1 MAQPTHIRPIA
12 DATTC
17 GSSAA
22 SAAPGASHRWRLRP
36 IWTVGNLAVLALLL
50 FCTACGTNSSSATGG
65 TIQVVAGENFWGS
78 IAAQVG
84 GSHVAVKSIIV
95 DPNADPHDYDAKPI
109 DARAVADAQYVIVN
123 GAGYDPWLSKLLDA
137 NPSSGRRVL
146 DIGKLVGRKEGDNPH
161 LWYNPDFV
169 THVVDQITADL
180 KALDTADAAAF
191 DQQNTQF
198 KTVGLKTYHDLI
210 GTIKTTYAGVPVGST
225 ESIFVDMA
233 AACGLSLTT
242 PPGYMKAISE
252 GSELSPADKAA
263 FDQQVTGKQI
273 KVLVFNR
280 QNATPDTDDIK
291 SKAQAAG
298 IPVVSI
304 TETLDPANVS
314 FQEWQDAQLQY
325 LLQALEDA
333 TAQ

>member
-1 MAQPTHIRPIA
+1 MAHPTRTRSIA
-12 DATTC
+12 GAATYAAF
-17 GSSAA
+17 GS
-22 SAAPGASHRWRLRP
+22 PHTPCRLRLRP
-36 IWTVGNLAVLALLL
+36 LWAVGMLPLLALL
-50 FCTACGTNSSSATGG
+50 FCCTACGTNSSSGTGG
-65 TIQVVAGENFWGS
+65 TVQVVAGENVWGN

-84 GSHVAVKSIIV
+84 GSRVAVKSIIV
-95 DPNADPHDYDAKPI
+95 DPNADPHDFDAKPS

-146 DIGKLVGRKEGDNPH
+146 DVGKLVGRKAGDNPH

-169 THVVDQITADL
+169 SRVVDQITADL
-180 KALDTADAAAF
+180 KALDAADAAAF

-210 GTIKTTYAGVPVGST
+210 GTIKSKYASAPVGST
-225 ESIFVDMA
+225 ESIFIDMA
-233 AACGLSLTT
+233 AACGLDLTT
-242 PPGYMKAISE
+242 PPGYMRAISE

-263 FDQQVTGKQI
+263 FDQQVTQKRI
-273 KVLVFNR
+273 KVLVLNR

-298 IPVVSI
+298 IPVVNI

-333 TAQ
+333 NAK

>member
-1 MAQPTHIRPIA
+1 MRSVCCVSRARLAAMAGLLGLI
-12 DATTC
+12 
-17 GSSAA
+17 
-22 SAAPGASHRWRLRP
+22 
-36 IWTVGNLAVLALLL
+36 LALPLSL
-50 FCTACGTNSSSATGG
+50 AGCGGGANSTAGG
-65 TIQVVAGENFWGS
+65 AVQVVAGENFWGS

-84 GSHVAVKSIIV
+84 GNHVAVRSILV
-95 DPNADPHDYDAKPI
+95 DPNADPHDYDPKPD
-109 DARAVADAQYVIVN
+109 DARAVADARYVIVN
-123 GAGYDPWLSKLLDA
+123 GAGYDPWLQKLLDA
-137 NPSSGRRVL
+137 SPSSGRKVL
-146 DIGKLVGRKEGDNPH
+146 DVGKLVGRKEGDNPH

-169 THVVDQITADL
+169 TRVVDQITADL
-180 KALDTADAAAF
+180 KALDAADAASF

-198 KTVGLKTYHDLI
+198 ETVDLKTYHDLI
-210 GTIKTTYAGVPVGST
+210 GTIKSKYPGVPVGST

-233 AACGLSLTT
+233 AACDLDLTT

-252 GSELSPADKAA
+252 GTDLPPSDKAA
-263 FDQQVTGKQI
+263 FDQQVTRKRI

-280 QNATPDTDDIK
+280 QNATPDTDDV
-291 SKAQAAG
+291 KAKAIAAG

-333 TAQ
+333 TAQQ